1 MAYVDNLALG
11 LRLAAD
17 KAAAGSAYWIADET
31 PYTMNEIVDTVE
43 DLLET
48 EFRTPCAR
56 TRMRLPDAASGIAYA
71 ADMIIQGAG
80 FYNSKVHVLSEMNK
94 TIACRIARA
103 RAELGY
109 QPPVALRE
117 GMRRSLR
124 WCFDVGQ
131 LRIDVS
137 PRGRVD
143 GIGDAVDLAV
153 ADLIEDRLAR
163 WHVRRR
169 GVRRILRIRSRA
181 VPRWRR
187 C

>member
-1 MAYVDNLALG
+1 LFFKMIRDGKAPIVGDGNSPRSMAYVDNLALG

-131 LRIDVS
+131 L
-137 PRGRVD
+137 P
-143 GIGDAVDLAV
+143 
-153 ADLIEDRLAR
+153 
-163 WHVRRR
+163 
-169 GVRRILRIRSRA
+169 
-181 VPRWRR
+181 
-187 C
+187 